1 MLLDEQN
8 RPVKNTGITLLL
20 DQSGKPVLNSKSR
33 PILIDSEGKPIN
45 LESNDLNIPL
55 NSLINPELY
64 YQNPQ
69 GQMNNNKLI
78 PKQKPPYYEKINSVP
93 KKSNKKIPKKD
104 DQKSQIKKFLK
115 KMMIMLE
122 SQKFMKK
129 NQKIIII
136 KIWEIIQI
144 TIVVKC

>member
-1 MLLDEQN
+1 MMNNNLIDYSNLRPLIGQNGKPVKDADNNYVLLDEQN

-69 GQMNNNKLI
+69 GQMNNNKLM
-78 PKQKPPYYEKINSVP
+78 PKQKPAYYEKINSVP
-93 KKSNKKIPKKD
+93 KKPNKKIKK
-104 DQKSQIKKFLK
+104 KR
-115 KMMIMLE
+115 
-122 SQKFMKK
+122 
-129 NQKIIII
+129 
-136 KIWEIIQI
+136 WW
-144 TIVVKC
+144 